1 MSDASRAF
9 RSDLIGAG
17 RFLVLPTVGLAFVL
31 LFLPGRAG
39 LAIRVF
45 ALVLSGVVLVLALAA
60 LRRAFP
66 PARPLRPVIR
76 ERQRPREAP
85 ETLARL
91 EAQAV
96 LGVAGAFDL
105 HYRLRPRLRGL
116 AAELL
121 ETRRG
126 IILDADPPRSRDVLG
141 DETWE
146 LVRRD
151 RPPPE
156 DRLARGIP
164 IRELARVVESLENV

>member
-1 MSDASRAF
+1 MSSLKGELVRAGK
-9 RSDLIGAG
+9 L
-17 RFLVLPTVGLAFVL
+17 LVLPTLVLAVVAWFV
-31 LFLPGRAG
+31 PGRAG
-39 LAIRVF
+39 IAVRVF
-45 ALVLSGVVLVLALAA
+45 ALVLLGGVVVLMVAA

-66 PARPLRPVIR
+66 RATPLRPR
-76 ERQRPREAP
+76 AKPPRPVRATP

-91 EAQAV
+91 ETRTA

-121 ETRRG
+121 ASRRA
-126 IILDADPPRSRDVLG
+126 ISLDENPDRARQALG
-141 DETWE
+141 EETWL
-146 LVRRD
+146 LVRED

-156 DRLARGIP
+156 DRIARGIP